1 MSSPSYSLFDFPSR
15 HTPFRNRSHAS
26 ALLALHQQH
35 GRGPARS
42 NAIHRKRRT
51 FKDDITAFAERQS
64 HGPPS
69 YPDYLQGTVYAKL
82 VHEQHALYCKK
93 FGKHGKGPVTDL
105 VDVAPDSFVA
115 ALITHDL
122 RLPTAW
128 NPNDKGEFVDISEDC
143 MELTYKGK
151 SRLISDAF
159 MLIKFLYIYRCWQR

>member
-35 GRGPARS
+35 GRGPTRS

-82 VHEQHALYCKK
+82 VHEQHALYCKHRK
-93 FGKHGKGPVTDL
+93 DPVADL
-105 VDVAPDSFVA
+105 VKVAPDSFVA

-128 NPNDKGEFVDISEDC
+128 NPHDKGEFVDISQDC

-151 SRLISDAF
+151 CSISDAF
-159 MLIKFLYIYRCWQR
+159 HYAHSL